1 MAVSD
6 VSSKVSGRIMIV
18 AFACL
23 LIWGVSG
30 LADIAL
36 RLRGTHVE
44 VLTIVWKISGWS
56 CIPLVILAVLLRVI
70 DRKSG
75 SNDAGAGD
83 SSVNGR
89 K

>member
-1 MAVSD
+1 
-6 VSSKVSGRIMIV
+6 MIV

-30 LADIAL
+30 LVDIAL
-36 RLRGTHVE
+36 RLRGTHVD

-56 CIPLVILAVLLRVI
+56 SIPLLTLAVLLRVI
-70 DRKSG
+70 DRKGSG

-83 SSVNGR
+83 SGANGR